1 MASDAPIGIFDSGLG
16 GLSVTAAIQKLLPQ
30 ENLLYF
36 GDSAYAPYGTKEPV
50 QIAQRCHVIGDRF
63 MDQGVKAM
71 VIACNTATSVCVDEM
86 RQHYPVPVIGMEP
99 ALKLACTRG
108 GGRPQRVLVTATPLT
123 LKEAKFSRLMARF
136 SGRHTILTQ
145 PCPDLVTIVE
155 SDRLSDQALVDA
167 TLHRYLD
174 PYDLQTLD
182 ALVLGCTHFVF
193 FRQSIA
199 RICPP
204 SLALIDGNP
213 GTARH
218 LKDLLAQDDA
228 LNQGPGPGR
237 VQIANSDSSPATLD
251 LSKRLLAS
259 CRP

>member
-1 MASDAPIGIFDSGLG
+1 
-16 GLSVTAAIQKLLPQ
+16 
-30 ENLLYF
+30 
-36 GDSAYAPYGTKEPV
+36 
-50 QIAQRCHVIGDRF
+50 
-63 MDQGVKAM
+63 
-71 VIACNTATSVCVDEM
+71 ATSVCVDQM
-86 RQHYPVPVIGMEP
+86 RRRYPVPVIGMEP

-136 SGRHTILTQ
+136 SDKHTILTQ

-155 SDRLSDQALVDA
+155 SDKLKDQTLVDA

-174 PYDLQTLD
+174 PYDLQNLD

-204 SLALIDGNP
+204 DLALIDGNP

-218 LKDLLAQDDA
+218 LKDLLAQADA
-228 LNQGPGPGR
+228 LNPGPGPGR
-237 VQIANSDSSPATLD
+237 VEIANSDSSPAMLD

>member
-1 MASDAPIGIFDSGLG
+1 M
-16 GLSVTAAIQKLLPQ
+16 
-30 ENLLYF
+30 
-36 GDSAYAPYGTKEPV
+36 KE
-50 QIAQRCHVIGDRF
+50 D
-63 MDQGVKAM
+63 
-71 VIACNTATSVCVDEM
+71 
-86 RQHYPVPVIGMEP
+86 
-99 ALKLACTRG
+99 
-108 GGRPQRVLVTATPLT
+108 
-123 LKEAKFSRLMARF
+123 KFSHLMARF
-136 SGRHTILTQ
+136 SGKHTIFTQ

-155 SDRLSDQALVDA
+155 SDKLNDQTLVDA

-204 SLALIDGNP
+204 GLALIDGNP

-228 LNQGPGPGR
+228 LNQDPGPGR
-237 VQIANSDSSPATLD
+237 VQIANSDPSPAMLD

-259 CRP
+259 CPP